1 MAIGTDG
8 SEECW
13 VQQAVRYRNNSFFFY
28 FIGKTAFGV
37 LLN

>member
-8 SEECW
+8 PEGCW
-13 VQQAVRYRNNSFFFY
+13 VQQAVRYRNNSFFY